1 MADNPMGDPPGQGK
15 APAQTPDAGQP
26 DEGSKPA
33 IPPRN
38 RRKLFIILGVIVLA
52 AALIWFVWHWITQSG
67 RVSTDNAYVGADTA
81 QVTPLVAGN
90 VVKVLVSG
98 TQAVKTNDV
107 LVVLDDTDA
116 RLALTNAESA
126 LAQAQ
131 QRYRQASA
139 GVSTARSQAAA
150 RTGDIGQADAR
161 LASASAEVSRTAA
174 ELQRRQLLGGTGA
187 VSGEELT
194 SARTAYAAALA
205 ARDQAAA
212 AVQSARA
219 TRQASLGQVEQSAAV
234 IQGTTIGT
242 APDVRAAQ
250 AQVESARLNL
260 ARTVIRAP
268 ISGVVTNRT
277 VQVGQRVA
285 AGTPIMTLVPIAQ
298 AYVDANFKEN
308 QLARVRPGQPVELT
322 SDYYGGDVVFH
333 GRVIGFA
340 GGTGAAFALIPAQ
353 NATGN
358 WIKVVQRLP
367 VRIALDANELRQHP
381 LRVGL
386 SMDATIDTRGK

>member
-1 MADNPMGDPPGQGK
+1 MADNPMADPPKDEQV
-15 APAQTPDAGQP
+15 PAQEPAAGQP
-26 DEGSKPA
+26 GGSNEPA
-33 IPPRN
+33 IPTRN
-38 RRKLFIILGVIVLA
+38 RRKLFVILAIVLVA
-52 AALIWFVWHWITQSG
+52 AGLIWFVWHRITQSG
-67 RVSTDNAYVGADTA
+67 RVSTDNAYVGAETA

-98 TQAVKTNDV
+98 TQTVKTNDI

-131 QRYRQASA
+131 QRYRQATA
-139 GVSTARSQAAA
+139 GVSTARSQAVA
-150 RTGDIGQADAR
+150 RTGDIEQAQAR
-161 LASASAEVSRTAA
+161 LASASAEVNRTAA
-174 ELQRRQLLGGTGA
+174 ELARRQSLGGTGA

-194 SARTAYAAALA
+194 SARTAYAAARA

-212 AVQSARA
+212 AVQTARA
-219 TRQASLGQVEQSAAV
+219 TRDASIGQVEQSAAV

-250 AQVESARLNL
+250 SQVELARLNL

-268 ISGVVTNRT
+268 INGVVTNRT

-308 QLARVRPGQPVELT
+308 QLAQVRPGQPVELT

-333 GRVIGFA
+333 GKVVGFA

-367 VRIALDANELRQHP
+367 VRIALDPKELAQHP

-386 SMDATIDTRGK
+386 SMDATIDTRGR

>member
-1 MADNPMGDPPGQGK
+1 MADNPGAEPTK
-15 APAQTPDAGQP
+15 ADDSQTPETGQP
-26 DEGSKPA
+26 TTDTKPA
-33 IPPRN
+33 IPTKN
-38 RRKLFIILGVIVLA
+38 RRKLFLLLVVGVIIAGV
-52 AALIWFVWHWITQSG
+52 IWFIWHQITQAG
-67 RVSTDNAYVGADTA
+67 RVSTDNAYVGAETA
-81 QVTPLVAGN
+81 QVTPLVSGN

-98 TQAVKTNDV
+98 TMTVKPNDV

-116 RLALTNAESA
+116 RLALTNAEAA
-126 LAQAQ
+126 LAQAE
-131 QRYRQASA
+131 QRYRQANA
-139 GVSTARSQAAA
+139 GVSTARSQAVA
-150 RTGDIGQADAR
+150 RTADIAQAQAKLD
-161 LASASAEVSRTAA
+161 SAAAEVARTLT
-174 ELQRRQLLGGTGA
+174 ELRRRQSLGGTGA

-194 SARTAYAAALA
+194 SARTAHAAAVA

-212 AVQSARA
+212 AVQTARA

-234 IQGTTIGT
+234 VQGTTLTT

-250 AQVESARLNL
+250 AQVDSARLNL

-277 VQVGQRVA
+277 VQVGQRVM

-308 QLARVRPGQPVELT
+308 QLARVRPGQPVELK
-322 SDYYGGDVVFH
+322 SDYYGGDIVFH
-333 GRVIGFA
+333 GKVVGFA

-367 VRIALDANELRQHP
+367 VRIALDPRELQQHP

>member
-1 MADNPMGDPPGQGK
+1 MADNPVAELPKSDTPPPSDASQ
-15 APAQTPDAGQP
+15 PANET
-26 DEGSKPA
+26 EPA
-33 IPPRN
+33 IPTRN
-38 RRKLFIILGVIVLA
+38 RRKLFGMLA
-52 AALIWFVWHWITQSG
+52 IAVVVAGLIWFGWHQLTQSG
-67 RVSTDNAYVGADTA
+67 RVSTDNAYVGAETA
-81 QVTPLVAGN
+81 QVTPLVSGN
-90 VVKVLVSG
+90 VAKVLVSG
-98 TQAVKTNDV
+98 TQTVKPNDV
-107 LVVLDDTDA
+107 LVILDDTDA
-116 RLALTNAESA
+116 RLALTNAEAA

-131 QRYRQASA
+131 QRYRAATA
-139 GVSTARSQAAA
+139 GVSTAQSQAAA
-150 RTGDIGQADAR
+150 RTGDIEQARAR
-161 LASASAEVSRTAA
+161 LRSASAEVARTAA
-174 ELQRRQLLGGTGA
+174 ELSRRQSLQGSGA

-194 SARTAYAAALA
+194 AARTAYAAAQA

-212 AVQSARA
+212 AVQSAQA
-219 TRQASLGQVEQSAAV
+219 NRQASIGQVEQSAAV
-234 IQGTTIGT
+234 IQGTTIAT

-268 ISGVVTNRT
+268 IAGVVTNRT

-333 GRVIGFA
+333 GRVTGFA

-367 VRIALDANELRQHP
+367 VRIALDPKELQQHP

-386 SMDATIDTRGK
+386 SMDATIDTRGR

>member
-1 MADNPMGDPPGQGK
+1 MADNPGTEAPTKDEG
-15 APAQTPDAGQP
+15 APAPETGQP
-26 DEGSKPA
+26 GGDTKPA
-33 IPPRN
+33 IPTRN
-38 RRKLFIILGVIVLA
+38 RRKLFGILALVVVAAGVIWF
-52 AALIWFVWHWITQSG
+52 IWHQLTQAG
-67 RVSTDNAYVGADTA
+67 RVNTDNAYVGAETA

-90 VVKVLVSG
+90 VAKVLVSG
-98 TQAVKTNDV
+98 TQTVKPNDI
-107 LVVLDDTDA
+107 LVILDDTDA
-116 RLALTNAESA
+116 KLALTNAEAA

-150 RTGDIGQADAR
+150 RTGDIEQARAR
-161 LASASAEVSRTAA
+161 LASASAEVSRTLA
-174 ELQRRQLLGGTGA
+174 ELNRRQSLQGTGA

-194 SARTAYAAALA
+194 SARTAYAAAVA
-205 ARDQAAA
+205 ARAQAAA
-212 AVQSARA
+212 AVQTAEA

-250 AQVESARLNL
+250 AMVESARLNL

-268 ISGVVTNRT
+268 IGGVVTNRT

-285 AGTPIMTLVPIAQ
+285 AGTPIMTLVPIAS

-333 GRVIGFA
+333 GKVVGFA

-367 VRIALDANELRQHP
+367 VRIALDPKELAQHP